1 MFSILRSKTG
11 NSESDITNTKI
22 PFGSKSCQS
31 TNSSLPAQT
40 KSRFSLSLRKC
51 LKKGVLKR
59 KVMERP
65 WEIPAAR
72 TAPEWIIGPSCKRK
86 RPDHDPPDPTLG
98 RSPDRKRTRQQR
110 NRQALHELDKRTKNS
125 RILRSPAQRF

>member
-1 MFSILRSKTG
+1 
-11 NSESDITNTKI
+11 
-22 PFGSKSCQS
+22 
-31 TNSSLPAQT
+31 
-40 KSRFSLSLRKC
+40 
-51 LKKGVLKR
+51 
-59 KVMERP
+59 MERP

-125 RILRSPAQRF
+125 RILRSPAHDSESSSATKDNLLRNMTPTKALQKNA